1 MILLKTLLEKT
12 FLLKTLK
19 SINIVK
25 RTPSMF
31 PKIHENIRSK
41 NLFLRLYLI
50 TTKYKREKKML
61 RKMILFD
68 YIVKNIK
75 KKIKY
80 N

>member
-1 MILLKTLLEKT
+1 MIFLKTLLKKT

-19 SINIVK
+19 SRNIAK

-68 YIVKNIK
+68 CIVKNTK
-75 KKIKY
+75 KNQI
-80 N
+80 

>member
-1 MILLKTLLEKT
+1 MIFLKTLLKKT

-19 SINIVK
+19 SRNIAK

-50 TTKYKREKKML
+50 TI

-68 YIVKNIK
+68 CIVKNTK
-75 KKIKY
+75 KNQI
-80 N
+80 

>member
-19 SINIVK
+19 SRNIAK
-25 RTPSMF
+25 RTSSMF

-50 TTKYKREKKML
+50 TI

-68 YIVKNIK
+68 CIVKNTK
-75 KKIKY
+75 KNQI
-80 N
+80 